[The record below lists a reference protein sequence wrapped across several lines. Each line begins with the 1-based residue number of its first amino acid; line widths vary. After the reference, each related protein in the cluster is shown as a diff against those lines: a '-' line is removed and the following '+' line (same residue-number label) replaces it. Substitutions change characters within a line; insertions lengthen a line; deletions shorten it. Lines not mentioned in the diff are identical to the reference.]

1 MRLRKSK
8 IFVTAVLIKGGFI
21 MKKIGIVLLIIAG
34 VIIVFG
40 GMVIAGLNRP
50 VILDEQVNNSW
61 AQVENQLQR
70 RNDLLPNLVNTVKG
84 YMEHERGT
92 FEKITELRSQWAKA
106 ISTQEKIQTANAIT
120 DALSK
125 ILMVSENYPEL
136 KANENFLSLQVQIEG
151 TENRIAVERMRYNEA
166 VRVFNAYQR
175 TIFGSVFCSLRGLG
189 QPRVYFKADDGAK
202 EVPRVVF

>member
-1 MRLRKSK
+1 
-8 IFVTAVLIKGGFI
+8 
-21 MKKIGIVLLIIAG
+21 MKKIWMVLLIIAG
-34 VIIVFG
+34 VVIVFG
-40 GMVIAGLNRP
+40 GMVIAGLNKP
-50 VILDEQVNNSW
+50 VILDEQVNNTW

-70 RNDLLPNLVNTVKG
+70 RNDLIPNLVSTVKG

-106 ISTQEKIQTANAIT
+106 ASTQQKIETANAIT

-136 KANENFLSLQVQIEG
+136 KANENFLSLQAQLEG
-151 TENRIAVERMRYNEA
+151 TENRIAVERMRYNDA
-166 VRVFNAYQR
+166 VKIFNAYQR

-189 QPRVYFKADDGAK
+189 QPRVYFKASEGAK
-202 EVPRVVF
+202 EVPKVTF